1 MTVSLTKGARVDLR
15 KGQSGLSRLMLGLGW
30 DPVKKAKSGGFL
42 SGLLGGGGQADSI
55 DLDASALLFASGR
68 HVDTVWFRQLQSRD
82 GSIKH
87 SGDNLTGDGDGDDES
102 IMVDLDRL
110 SGEVT
115 HIVFTVNSFRGQ
127 TFNEVDNAVA
137 RVVDAGRNVEL
148 AKFVLSDKGGHT
160 GVVMGVLS
168 RGSGDWSFQAIG
180 EPLDGQTAQDM
191 AAKVVRYL

>member
-30 DPVKKAKSGGFL
+30 DPAKKAKSGGFL
-42 SGLLGGGGQADSI
+42 SGLLGGGQPESI

-87 SGDNLTGDGDGDDES
+87 SGDNLTGDGDGDDET

-110 SGEVT
+110 HAEVS

-137 RVVDAGRNVEL
+137 RVVDAARNVEL
-148 AKFVLSDKGGHT
+148 AKFVLTDKGNHT
-160 GVVMGVLS
+160 GVVMGVLA
-168 RGSGDWSFQAIG
+168 RGNGDWSFQAIG
-180 EPLDGQTAQDM
+180 EPLDGRTAEDM
-191 AAKVVRYL
+191 ASKVTRYL